1 VNDGRKLY
9 ISPQPLSYMSAP
21 LPVLG
26 STEGQKIKGV
36 EFRRFFAGQDAD
48 SLRFLSALRMNATF
62 PYITPNVSLPSTPA
76 MEIMDAG
83 LSDNFGVSDAVRF
96 LYVFRQWIGENTS
109 GVILLSIR
117 DTPKEHFIE
126 QNTDLSLWDKVSTP
140 VGSLYRNWSHLQ
152 DIQNDNSVQYAGRW
166 LPVPLLQAD
175 LTYDAAAPVPA
186 ADTTAQA
193 PNGRKGQRAS
203 LSWRLTEREKA
214 GIRQA
219 IHNDPNQATIR
230 QLQAWLAGD
239 RWKPEVRL
247 TRQQALH

>member
-1 VNDGRKLY
+1 
-9 ISPQPLSYMSAP
+9 
-21 LPVLG
+21 
-26 STEGQKIKGV
+26 
-36 EFRRFFAGQDAD
+36 
-48 SLRFLSALRMNATF
+48 
-62 PYITPNVSLPSTPA
+62 

-96 LYVFRQWIGENTS
+96 LYVFRHWIGENTS

-126 QNTDLSLWDKVSTP
+126 KNAEQSLWDKVATP
-140 VGSLYRNWSHLQ
+140 VGGLYRNWSHLQ

-166 LPVPLLQAD
+166 LAVPLLQAD
-175 LTYDAAAPVPA
+175 LTYDAAAPV
-186 ADTTAQA
+186 ADTDTAET
-193 PNGRKGQRAS
+193 PNGRRGQRAS

-230 QLQAWLAGD
+230 QLQAWLEQHPG
-239 RWKPEVRL
+239 KPEIQL
-247 TRQQALH
+247 THKQVPH